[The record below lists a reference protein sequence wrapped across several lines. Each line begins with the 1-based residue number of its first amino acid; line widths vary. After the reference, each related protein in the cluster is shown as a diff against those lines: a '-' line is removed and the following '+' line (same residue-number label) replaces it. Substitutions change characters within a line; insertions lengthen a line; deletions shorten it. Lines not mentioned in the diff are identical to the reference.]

1 MKYVPGVFL
10 GLKCGKEVVL
20 LDVLFVNVP
29 GSSVSPTVNCLALL
43 IPVTA
48 NVLLNIDLATPAV
61 LLVLVILRIST
72 VDPDF
77 KLCGISVTIVA
88 TFPVQVASAIYLG
101 FLSSVELSRVTLLGL
116 YKYPTSPSVEP
127 IEALDSCITNP
138 SIGGRASNEEA
149 DGRTYLARYM
159 VSSKLLVSDFL
170 LMNDLA
176 VASPSEV
183 EPKPT
188 ILV

>member
-1 MKYVPGVFL
+1 
-10 GLKCGKEVVL
+10 
-20 LDVLFVNVP
+20 
-29 GSSVSPTVNCLALL
+29 
-43 IPVTA
+43 
-48 NVLLNIDLATPAV
+48 VLLNIDLATPAV
-61 LLVLVILRIST
+61 LLVLVILTNST
-72 VDPDF
+72 VELVF
-77 KLCGISVTIVA
+77 KSCGISVTIVA
-88 TFPVQVASAIYLG
+88 TLPDQEASAMYLG
-101 FLSSVELSRVTLLGL
+101 FLSSVELSSVTLFGL

-176 VASPSEV
+176 VASQREV

-188 ILV
+188 ILL